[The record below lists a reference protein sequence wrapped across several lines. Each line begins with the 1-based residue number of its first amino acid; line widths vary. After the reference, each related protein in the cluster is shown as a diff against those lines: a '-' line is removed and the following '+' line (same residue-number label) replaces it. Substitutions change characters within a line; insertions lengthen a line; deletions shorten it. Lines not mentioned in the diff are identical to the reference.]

1 MYKYKDCKEYSL
13 ADKWILSRMNSLIK
27 EVTENME
34 KYELG
39 IALQKV
45 HDFLWTEFCDYYIE
59 LVKPVLYGDDEK
71 LRE

>member
-1 MYKYKDCKEYSL
+1 L

-39 IALQKV
+39 IALQKTCV
-45 HDFLWTEFCDYYIE
+45 FL
-59 LVKPVLYGDDEK
+59 
-71 LRE
+71 